1 MIRVS
6 TTCGSGWVRTRSVVP
21 NEFGAPIMKELLIAT
36 RNKGKIAEIE
46 EFLRGKPFLIKGL
59 GDFAGTRDVAETGGT
74 FTENAILKAR
84 GYALQT
90 GVFSL
95 ADDSGLEI
103 EALGGAPGVFSARYG
118 GENSGYD
125 EKMRIVL
132 AELAQAK
139 ISGKQRRARFV
150 CAMALAN
157 ERGEI
162 LGTSEGICSGSIAL
176 RPRGTGG
183 FGYDPIFI
191 PDGFSETFGELD
203 EAVKQQ
209 ISHRK
214 RAFDGIMPFLLD
226 FTRV

>member
-1 MIRVS
+1 
-6 TTCGSGWVRTRSVVP
+6 
-21 NEFGAPIMKELLIAT
+21 MKELLIAT
-36 RNKGKIAEIE
+36 QNKGKIAEIGG
-46 EFLRGKPFLIKGL
+46 FLREKPFFIKGL
-59 GDFAGTRDVAETGGT
+59 GDFAEIEDVAETGGT
-74 FTENAILKAR
+74 FTENAVLKAR

-90 GVFSL
+90 GMFSL

-118 GENSGYD
+118 GENSGYE

-132 AELAQAK
+132 AEMEQAAD
-139 ISGKQRRARFV
+139 RRARFV
-150 CAMALAN
+150 CVMALAD

-162 LGTSEGICSGSIAL
+162 LHTSEGICEGNIAFQ
-176 RPRGTGG
+176 PRGTGG

-191 PDGFSETFGELD
+191 PAGFSGTFGELD

-214 RAFDGIMPFLLD
+214 RAFDRIMPYLLD